1 MIATAALE
9 VGKTLYRY
17 GRIPLD
23 RIRPHEE
30 PMRAFFVRKA
40 PKEVLLQ
47 YFPGERVRA
56 CNGAPS
62 RLEFYIKWM
71 PWLLSDARAR
81 VYHAGNR
88 LPDFIRRFCTR
99 HRIPV
104 EDLNLTRPDIP
115 ASFLTT
121 PPAGTSG
128 ATQGE
133 RAIPTWFQSRP
144 TPQTKAALAS
154 GKPVFLY
161 VPWIAEHGD
170 ALISRIESDSYEL
183 LPFDMMKDVDNNDTR
198 RTILRFARANPDL
211 YRQMVIR
218 RLVPIRATIAGV
230 IVTFDWAPVMRI
242 IVGVCKELGIPTILI
257 PHESVFVDRDKYYWD
272 PTSQAS
278 IPVSDVTLGWG
289 GLQKDIFVERGY
301 PAERFTAVGA
311 PKFDTY
317 HDYRPLLTRK
327 QFCTL
332 FGLDPER
339 KIILF
344 ASQPLDSQ
352 LDTAVARNSQR
363 AAIADLI
370 AYCEDNDAQLIVRL
384 PPSKDDILGL
394 VLRNTL
400 LRSAHGAYD
409 DATCYLV
416 GPEEALYHCDVV
428 TSVNSTMLFEG
439 LLLGRYA
446 LSMKYVEFEQFW
458 ERAGIPAARSADEAR
473 PILDAMLAG
482 TWAHDEEGMRWAA
495 GLFGVGAFDGRA
507 ADRIRAYLTDVATG
521 KAAVATAPS
530 AVERLVA
537 GEALDVVAIDCDE
550 EALGT
555 TRYFLPKLLNI
566 RTLRSSLSTSLAEV
580 ASVDV
585 FLHWGAGENGAGD
598 NQRSVARL
606 LGRPV
611 AVVED
616 GFIRSVKIGLSG
628 EPSLSVIVDDTTA
641 HYDATRPSG
650 LERLLQ
656 GGRELTNMERRRALG
671 AIRQILGARVS
682 KYNHA
687 PDETVAAGRPGRPK
701 VLVVDQRRGDLSISG
716 SLADEDSFERM
727 LLDAV
732 TGHPDHDILI
742 KAHPDAIGGGAAG
755 YFTKTLPQLP
765 DHERERVFF
774 IDRDVN
780 PYALIE
786 PADAVFTVSSLMGF
800 EALMAG
806 KAVHCYGAPFYSG
819 WGVTVDH
826 RPVPRR
832 TRRRSVEEIF
842 HFAYIEASRYVNPE
856 THQRVE
862 IEELVTFIGRKK
874 AELAAASRTLPLDRR
889 AERAK
894 AAYGV

>member
-1 MIATAALE
+1 MIATALLE
-9 VGKTLYRY
+9 AGRTLYRY

-23 RIRPHEE
+23 RIRPPKE

-62 RLEFYIKWM
+62 RLEFYVKWL
-71 PWLLSDARAR
+71 PWLLADARAR
-81 VYHAGNR
+81 VYHAGGR
-88 LPDFIRRFCTR
+88 LPDFIRRVCIR

-115 ASFLTT
+115 ASFLTA
-121 PPAGTSG
+121 PPASTSA
-128 ATQGE
+128 ATQGD
-133 RAIPTWFQSRP
+133 RAIPAWFQSRP
-144 TPQTKAALAS
+144 TPQTRAAFAS

-170 ALISRIESDSYEL
+170 ALVSRIEGDGYEL
-183 LPFDMMKDVDNNDTR
+183 VAFDMMKDVDNNDTR
-198 RTILRFARANPDL
+198 RAILRFARSNPDL

-218 RLVPIRATIAGV
+218 RLVPVRATVAGV

-242 IVGVCKELGIPTILI
+242 IVGVCRELGIPTILI

-278 IPVSDVTLGWG
+278 VPVSDVTLGWG
-289 GLQKDIFVERGY
+289 DLQKDIFVERGY

-317 HDYRPLLTRK
+317 HDYRPLLTRR

-352 LDTAVARNSQR
+352 LDTMVARNAQR
-363 AAIADLI
+363 AAIADLL
-370 AYCEDNDAQLIVRL
+370 AYCEENDAQLIVRL
-384 PPSKDDILGL
+384 PPSRDDILGL
-394 VLRNTL
+394 VLRNAL

-428 TSVNSTMLFEG
+428 TSINSTMLFEG
-439 LLLGRYA
+439 LLVGRHA
-446 LSMKYVEFEQFW
+446 LSMKYVEFQQFW
-458 ERAGIPAARSADEAR
+458 ERAGIPAARTADEAR
-473 PILDAMLAG
+473 PVLDAMLAG
-482 TWAHDEEGMRWAA
+482 TWPRDEEGLRWAA
-495 GLFGVGAFDGRA
+495 GVFGIGAFDGRA
-507 ADRIRAYLTDVATG
+507 ADRIRAYLADVAAGRT
-521 KAAVATAPS
+521 AVAPMPT
-530 AVERLVA
+530 AVERLVS
-537 GEALDVVAIDCDE
+537 GRPLDVAAIDCDE
-550 EALGT
+550 EILAT
-555 TRYFLPKLLNI
+555 ARYFLPKLLDA
-566 RTLRSSLSTSLAEV
+566 RTLRSSLSTALAEV
-580 ASVDV
+580 AAVDV
-585 FLHWGAGENGAGD
+585 FLQWGTGEDEARDG
-598 NQRSVARL
+598 QRSVARL

-616 GFIRSVKIGLSG
+616 GFIRSVKTGLSG
-628 EPSLSVIVDDTTA
+628 EPGLSVIVDDTTA
-641 HYDATRPSG
+641 YYDATRPSG
-650 LERLLQ
+650 LERQLQ
-656 GGRELTNMERRRALG
+656 HGPALANMERRRALA
-671 AIRQILGARVS
+671 AIRQIVTARVS

-687 PDETVAAGRPGRPK
+687 PDEAFAAGRPGRPK
-701 VLVVDQRRGDLSISG
+701 VLVVDQRRGAPSVAGGLT
-716 SLADEDSFERM
+716 DEDSFERM

-742 KAHPDAIGGGAAG
+742 KAHPDTIGGGTAG
-755 YFTKTLPQLP
+755 YFARSLPQLP
-765 DHERERVFF
+765 GRERKRVFL

-780 PYALIE
+780 PYALIDIAE
-786 PADAVFTVSSLMGF
+786 TVFTVSSLMGF

-842 HFAYIEASRYVNPE
+842 HFAYIEASRYVNPG
-856 THQRVE
+856 THRRVE
-862 IEELVTFIGRKK
+862 LEELVTFIGRKK
-874 AELAAASRTLPLDRR
+874 AELAAARRTGRT
-889 AERAK
+889 K
-894 AAYGV
+894 AAFGV